1 MATRRRHALL
11 NATPRPL
18 LEDWTWQQ
26 RGSCRNMPTELFFPE
41 DGARRHRSATEQ
53 RAKRICRDCPVV
65 AECREHAF
73 AIGEPF
79 GIWGAMTALDRARS
93 IASVPNA
100 GPPPGPRNAALRPTA
115 SRGSTAV

>member
-1 MATRRRHALL
+1 MATRRRHSVF

-18 LEDWTWQQ
+18 VEDWTWQQ

-53 RAKRICRDCPVV
+53 RAKRVCRDCPVV

-79 GIWGAMTALDRARS
+79 GIWGATSALDRARL
-93 IASVPNA
+93 IASVPQRGA
-100 GPPPGPRNAALRPTA
+100 TAGPRNPAPRRP
-115 SRGSTAV
+115 GSTAV

>member
-1 MATRRRHALL
+1 MATRRRHAVF

-18 LEDWTWQQ
+18 VEDWTWQQ

-79 GIWGAMTALDRARS
+79 GIWGATTALDRARS
-93 IASVPNA
+93 IASVSRRGATA
-100 GPPPGPRNAALRPTA
+100 GP
-115 SRGSTAV
+115 